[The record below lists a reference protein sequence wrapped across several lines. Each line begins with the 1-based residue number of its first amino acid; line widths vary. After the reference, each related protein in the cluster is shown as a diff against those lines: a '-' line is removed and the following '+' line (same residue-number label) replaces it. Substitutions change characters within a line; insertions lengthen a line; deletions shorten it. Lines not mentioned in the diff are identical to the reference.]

1 MRGDSSGSAS
11 DPQGAEGLPLIWCT
25 DCKSRQVVRRVSQKP
40 WSADQVFYCCPKYK
54 RDGTGCPFWHW
65 EDDYADLLVGK
76 RAGIEAGKGTLVG
89 GHEGNKSNAGRS
101 MVQGEVG
108 LSGRTM
114 VEGELGMSGAAGM
127 MNREYEIV
135 AMCKEIVSLVKAI
148 TLVSVCIVFVLML
161 NLIVQLVK

>member
-1 MRGDSSGSAS
+1 LA
-11 DPQGAEGLPLIWCT
+11 
-25 DCKSRQVVRRVSQKP
+25 
-40 WSADQVFYCCPKYK
+40 
-54 RDGTGCPFWHW
+54 
-65 EDDYADLLVGK
+65 GK

-89 GHEGNKSNAGRS
+89 GHEENKSNAGRS

-108 LSGRTM
+108 LSRRTM

-148 TLVSVCIVFVLML
+148 TLVSVCIMFVLML
-161 NLIVQLVK
+161 NLIVQLIK